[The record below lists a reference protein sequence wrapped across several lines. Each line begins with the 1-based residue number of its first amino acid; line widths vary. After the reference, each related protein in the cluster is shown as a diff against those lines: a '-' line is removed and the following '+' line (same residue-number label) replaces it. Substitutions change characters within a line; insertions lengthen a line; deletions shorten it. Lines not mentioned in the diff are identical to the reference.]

1 MNQGVTKFPLT
12 VEKVF
17 TIRLIRNKFEKG
29 DIIRSINGV
38 QIYKNLNVLII
49 YLKIVDL
56 MKNLLILLKEMDRL

>member
-17 TIRLIRNKFEKG
+17 DDPYQQQLEKG

-38 QIYKNLNVLII
+38 RIFENFN
-49 YLKIVDL
+49 DL
-56 MKNLLILLKEMDRL
+56 